1 MKIEFPQGAIMAIIH
16 FKCKGCGDE
25 FNYNVGGVKFVAE
38 EERPRF
44 EREI

>member
-1 MKIEFPQGAIMAIIH
+1 MAIIH

-25 FNYNVGGVKFVAE
+25 FNYNVGKVDFPVE

-44 EREI
+44 EREIWGKR